1 MNNFTELM
9 NLKDVKGRTSLHY
22 AAAIEDN
29 NYLYKTLINRGADT
43 SIKDNAGK
51 TPGQYNKSKKELN
64 KAMLLSFMNGTVV
77 VEEKKVKLSS
87 TPVSAA
93 VKPSRKQILKSILKS
108 MKSGP
113 PPELEEQTFRE
124 DLDEE
129 SVLKVENIFKSLNKL
144 KEKPQLGDKV
154 HHTLPIDEA
163 TFQKIKKR
171 SEYSLECSSLQLVLQ
186 GLCSEWRLHAGRV
199 GSLSAQSCP
208 GLLSQSPPARPRP
221 LRLPSVRGTVPALD
235 RTTPSTQTGQK
246 VKY

>member
-77 VEEKKVKLSS
+77 TEEKKVK
-87 TPVSAA
+87 PIPAPASAA

-129 SVLKVENIFKSLNKL
+129 SLLKVENIFKSLMKL

-154 HHTLPIDEA
+154 HHILPIDEA

-171 SEYSLECSSLQLVLQ
+171 SEYLLECSSYNLYFRVCIQSGGSMLDVLD
-186 GLCSEWRLHAGRV
+186 LCQHKA
-199 GSLSAQSCP
+199 
-208 GLLSQSPPARPRP
+208 
-221 LRLPSVRGTVPALD
+221 ALD
-235 RTTPSTQTGQK
+235 TCPSLPLLAPDPSAYQVFQELFQPWIEQHHQHK
-246 VKY
+246 LDKK